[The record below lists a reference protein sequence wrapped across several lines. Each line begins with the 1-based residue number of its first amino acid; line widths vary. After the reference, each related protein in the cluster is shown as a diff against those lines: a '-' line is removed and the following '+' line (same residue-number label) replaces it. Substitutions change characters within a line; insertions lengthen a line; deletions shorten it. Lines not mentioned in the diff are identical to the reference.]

1 MVIDSSV
8 PVALLLFN
16 EGNILLSGHMSGI
29 HTGYTSHPV
38 SLTHSLNPLVFSTLR
53 GASSE
58 DCNESGVFVPPCI
71 FRWGLQN
78 PHRKVCRPTSTQT
91 LAILMQNEKCIWK
104 KDCFWSLSCSSTAL
118 DNVLVAFFGTP
129 QFAHTQTISVF
140 FVFVF
145 AFCSINVITCR
156 FPLSKAYQKD
166 HNKRF

>member
-8 PVALLLFN
+8 PLALLLFN

-38 SLTHSLNPLVFSTLR
+38 SLTHSLNPLVFSALR

-58 DCNESGVFVPPCI
+58 DCNESGVFVPPPWI
-71 FRWGLQN
+71 FRWGLRN
-78 PHRKVCRPTSTQT
+78 PHRKVCRPASTQT

-129 QFAHTQTISVF
+129 QFAQTHIIF
-140 FVFVF
+140 YFH
-145 AFCSINVITCR
+145 FCV
-156 FPLSKAYQKD
+156 LLY
-166 HNKRF
+166 